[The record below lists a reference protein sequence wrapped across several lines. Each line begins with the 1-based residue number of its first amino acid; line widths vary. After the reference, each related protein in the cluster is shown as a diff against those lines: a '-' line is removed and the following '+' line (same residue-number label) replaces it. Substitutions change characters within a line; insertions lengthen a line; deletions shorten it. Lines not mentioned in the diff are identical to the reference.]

1 MSRAQLALTPEAV
14 AAVLAD
20 AGFQAAEMDDYWH
33 RPVTDGFQA
42 CSLPVTHEDRV
53 AVMWH
58 RDLYDRDVDYVHVP
72 GPDLDACAAALEAAG
87 YQVEFVADQPAG
99 YLAVWVEGEF

>member
-14 AAVLAD
+14 AAVLTG
-20 AGFQAAEMDDYWH
+20 AGFEAAEMDDYWH
-33 RPVTDGFQA
+33 RPVTDGFHT
-42 CSLPVTHEDRV
+42 CLLPVTHEDRV

-58 RDLYDRDVDYVHVP
+58 ANPYGGYDR
-72 GPDLDACAAALEAAG
+72 LDAVTGLAQCTTVLERAG
-87 YQVEFVADQPAG
+87 YQVEFVTEAVSDV